1 MTRCEDHHEMTDIDQ
16 MLAPYCHDRCGDHH
30 KMTDIDQEFCGLRA
44 ALLVDRRTKKVKVVN
59 HLIKKKKFQISAL
72 ASYCYEL
79 ENVNLTR

>member
-30 KMTDIDQEFCGLRA
+30 EMIDIDQEFCGLRA

-59 HLIKKKKFQISAL
+59 HLIKKKNFSDF
-72 ASYCYEL
+72 STSH
-79 ENVNLTR
+79 NTVTNSNT